1 MEVKSILSIP
11 DMMEGTKGQDLV
23 FEVEAFLE
31 EGFEFRRNVINGKL
45 EMRFKDEAE
54 WRALSDEVLNTIVI
68 NAREEGVGGDS
79 SPRKVIEEY
88 IHSMAV
94 SDYNPIANYLNG
106 IGEWD
111 GEDHVSRLFN
121 RLIGVS
127 DEMKGYLRIWLRSMV
142 AHWLQMD
149 TQHGNECVPVL
160 IGEQGCGKST
170 FCNRLLPPELRSYF
184 FDHINFTNRFDLEM
198 ALTHALLVNID
209 EFNIVTPSQMA
220 KLKQNLS
227 KVKVNSRPIFGRTTE
242 DRKRY
247 SSFIATT
254 NERHPLCD
262 PTGSRRF
269 LCIEIPSGEFID
281 NDSPID
287 YAQLFAQILSELRQ
301 VGTRYW
307 FTRDEENRI
316 QDLNTPFLKTDDID
330 VMVASSFDLE
340 KSETEGQWMSGS
352 EVIAVLCRNYSQLKS
367 DSGLKLRLGKALRY
381 LGCKAKHT
389 KRGQEYLLS
398 ARK

>member
-1 MEVKSILSIP
+1 MSTKTNPTMSVMT
-11 DMMEGTKGQDLV
+11 DNQMMV
-23 FEVEAFLE
+23 YAVETYLE
-31 EGFEFRRNVINGKL
+31 ENYEFRRNVVSGKT
-45 EMRFKDEAE
+45 EYRHKDCEEWTIMTEEAMN
-54 WRALSDEVLNTIVI
+54 SIVRQAKKDGI
-68 NAREEGVGGDS
+68 GDNK
-79 SPRKVIEEY
+79 SPRQDIDEY
-88 IHSMAV
+88 VKSDAV
-94 SDYNPIANYLNG
+94 RKFSPVGDFLDALP
-106 IGEWD
+106 EWD
-111 GEDHVSRLFN
+111 GHNHIADLFN
-121 RLIGVS
+121 RIPGMTMETMGWCAV
-127 DEMKGYLRIWLRSMV
+127 WLRSMV

-287 YAQLFAQILSELRQ
+287 YAQLFAQILSELSQ

-307 FTRDEENRI
+307 FTREEENRI
-316 QDLNTPFLKTDDID
+316 QDLNTPFMKTDDID

-340 KSETEGQWMSGS
+340 KSESEGQWMSGS

-367 DSGLKLRLGKALRY
+367 DSGLKLRLGKTLRY